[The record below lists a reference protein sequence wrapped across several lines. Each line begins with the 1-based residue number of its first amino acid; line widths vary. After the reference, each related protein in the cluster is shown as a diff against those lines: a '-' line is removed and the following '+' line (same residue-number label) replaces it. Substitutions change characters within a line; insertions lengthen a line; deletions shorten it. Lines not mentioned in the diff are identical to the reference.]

1 MDLNEKTIDRT
12 VIYNGKIVDVEIHT
26 VTLPNGET
34 STRELVYHNGA
45 VAVCAVTPKKE
56 VVLVKQYRKPVEKP
70 LLEIPAGKLEDDED
84 RVEAAKRELEE
95 ETGYIAKELT
105 HVVDMY
111 GSPGFWMNNY
121 QYILRII

>member
-1 MDLNEKTIDRT
+1 M
-12 VIYNGKIVDVEIHT
+12 
-26 VTLPNGET
+26 
-34 STRELVYHNGA
+34 
-45 VAVCAVTPKKE
+45 
-56 VVLVKQYRKPVEKP
+56 KQYRKSVEKP

-111 GSPGFWMNNY
+111 GSPGFAMNNY
-121 QYILRII
+121 QFILLII